1 MASTVRSEG
10 SDDLADT
17 TAPLIGIP
25 PSPPLDAS
33 MTWGIAAPAGDDG
46 KTTTRHRARPAA
58 SKRQSPCLMGP
69 LLGARLFERVIAQVF
84 GPPDYGSCLAQAA
97 PQASQGE
104 TSVRYA
110 TLVAAENCLGNSVRA
125 GLPQTSPDPPP
136 QGLAGAPPPP
146 GR

>member
-10 SDDLADT
+10 SDDLAEIT
-17 TAPLIGIP
+17 SPWIGIP

-58 SKRQSPCLMGP
+58 SKRQSPCLMRP

-84 GPPDYGSCLAQAA
+84 GPPDYGLLPCPSRS
-97 PQASQGE
+97 ASKPGRDVCSLRHPGCCRELPRQLGPD
-104 TSVRYA
+104 R
-110 TLVAAENCLGNSVRA
+110 VAANFPRSSPEVKHWG
-125 GLPQTSPDPPP
+125 PTS
-136 QGLAGAPPPP
+136 APA
-146 GR
+146 